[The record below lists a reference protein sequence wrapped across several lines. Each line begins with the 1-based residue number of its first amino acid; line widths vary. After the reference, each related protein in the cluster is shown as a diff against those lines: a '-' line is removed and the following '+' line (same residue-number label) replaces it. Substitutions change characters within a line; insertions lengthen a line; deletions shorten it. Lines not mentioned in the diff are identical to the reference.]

1 MSEEKCVKN
10 WKVKIFT
17 VKLFSRWFKVRGF
30 SREGSK
36 GPGLGHRVMGP
47 CPAPPR
53 MLQQLFEGWKGVSAP
68 RGAFP
73 AIT

>member
-1 MSEEKCVKN
+1 MKN

-17 VKLFSRWFKVRGF
+17 VKLFSRWLKVRGF

-36 GPGLGHRVMGP
+36 GQGVGHIAVGP
-47 CPAPPR
+47 CPAPLQ
-53 MLQQLFEGWKGVSAP
+53 MLQQLFEGWSGVSAP